1 MGTKDWIE
9 IGISVVTAI
18 VSIASIIIAV
28 RSLKVTQKSIE
39 DANRP
44 YVYCYISTSSVGT
57 FSKYFII
64 RNSGTTPAY
73 IDDLKF
79 KNAEGVFLK
88 NNYPVSVIGAT
99 IAPGQQL
106 ATWMDPDIDSKFTA
120 TITFK
125 DTLNNV
131 TTQTTELNSTMSSLL
146 FRSIPN
152 DRKLSDEANMLRN
165 LAHEIHKTTL

>member
-28 RSLKVTQKSIE
+28 KSLKMTQKSIE
-39 DANRP
+39 DANKP
-44 YVYCYISTSSVGT
+44 YVYCYVSTSGVGT

-64 RNSGTTPAY
+64 RNSGKTPAY
-73 IDDLKF
+73 ISDLKF
-79 KNAEGVFLK
+79 NNAEGVFLN
-88 NNYPVSVIGAT
+88 NNYPVSIIGAT

-106 ATWMDPDIDSKFTA
+106 ATWIDPDINTKFMA

-131 TTQTTELNSTMSSLL
+131 TTQTAELNSGMSSLL
-146 FRSIPN
+146 FRVVPN
-152 DRKLSDEANMLRN
+152 DRKLSDEANILQN

>member
-18 VSIASIIIAV
+18 VSITSIIIAV
-28 RSLKVTQKSIE
+28 KSLKMTQKSIE

-44 YVYCYISTSSVGT
+44 YVYCYISTSGVGT

-73 IDDLKF
+73 INDLKF
-79 KNAEGVFLK
+79 NNAEGVFVK
-88 NNYPVSVIGAT
+88 NMYPVSIIGST

-106 ATWMDPDIDSKFTA
+106 ATLIDSNMDKKFTA

-131 TTQTTELNSTMSSLL
+131 TTQTTELNSGMSSLL
-146 FRSIPN
+146 FRAIPN

-165 LAHEIHKTTL
+165 LAHEIHKTNL